1 MRKQLFFNEIIYH
14 QALEPLKAKWRETLT
29 APQDGMWETITDS
42 SKHLEIRLDNQ
53 LIGYAC
59 IDHDNRLLQFFVQ
72 PEQLQEGP
80 HILEQL
86 IDQKQIKSALV
97 GTNNPVFQS
106 LAISFQQSMVI
117 DTYLFSDLIKSEV
130 IHPFGQLKLAWEA
143 DLNGL
148 VDFYHDTIGAPV
160 AWLNNYLLN
169 LISRGELFYLTDG
182 TEVLGTCEVRLSDS
196 DHRFADI
203 GMVVGL
209 NHRKKGLGTYLL
221 GKAKELSYDSGR
233 TPICSCEAGNIGSLK
248 AIHKNGFRSIH
259 QMLKLSF

>member
-1 MRKQLFFNEIIYH
+1 MRKQLFFNETTFH
-14 QALEPLKAKWRETLT
+14 QALEPLKAAWRETLT

-59 IDHDNRLLQFFVQ
+59 IDDDNRLLQFFVQ
-72 PEQLQEGP
+72 PQQLEEGP
-80 HILEQL
+80 DILAQL

-97 GTNNPVFQS
+97 GTNSPVFQS
-106 LAISFQQSMVI
+106 LAMNFQQSMAI
-117 DTYLFSDLIKSEV
+117 DTYLFSDLVESEV
-130 IHPFGQLKLAWEA
+130 IHMSGQLKLAWEA

-148 VDFYHDTIGAPV
+148 VEFYHKTIGAPV
-160 AWLNNYLLN
+160 AWLNDYLLN
-169 LISRGELFYLTDG
+169 LISRGELFYLIDG

-196 DHRFADI
+196 DHRYADI
-203 GMVVGL
+203 GMVVGQK
-209 NHRKKGLGTYLL
+209 HRKKGLGTYLL
-221 GKAKELSYDSGR
+221 GKAKELSYDSDR

-259 QMLKLSF
+259 HMLSITF